1 MLFLLIF
8 QRFFVTTSLCIHANK
23 AGKLKESIGQAE
35 GKPEQ
40 NLPLISGKHHTARC
54 SEKGMVTRMNITRM
68 NKDKEHVVTPLSEYD
83 KKAVG
88 KRIRRI
94 RVQYDLT
101 QAEFAESIDVATNF
115 ISELENGRKGM
126 STETL
131 CNISRRYRLTT
142 DYILFGR
149 QDNAFTFTSLEQ
161 ALCALPTEDI
171 PPIIQYLQSLYKIR
185 QMDNQSIF
193 KP

>member
-1 MLFLLIF
+1 
-8 QRFFVTTSLCIHANK
+8 
-23 AGKLKESIGQAE
+23 
-35 GKPEQ
+35 
-40 NLPLISGKHHTARC
+40 
-54 SEKGMVTRMNITRM
+54 MVIRM
-68 NKDKEHVVTPLSEYD
+68 DKEIESAIPSLSDYD

-88 KRIRRI
+88 KRIRRL
-94 RVQYDLT
+94 RLQYDLS
-101 QAEFAESIDVATNF
+101 QAEFAESIDVSTNF
-115 ISELENGRKGM
+115 VSELENGRKGM

-131 CNISRRYRLTT
+131 CTLSRQYHLTT

-149 QDNAFTFTSLEQ
+149 QDSSLTFQSFEQ

-185 QMDNQSIF
+185 QMDSQSVF